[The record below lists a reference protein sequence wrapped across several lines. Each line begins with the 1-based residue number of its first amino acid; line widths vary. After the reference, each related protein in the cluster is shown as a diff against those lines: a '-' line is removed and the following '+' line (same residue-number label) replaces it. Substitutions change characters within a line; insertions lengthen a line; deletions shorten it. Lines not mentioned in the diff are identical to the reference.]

1 MGGFPHTL
9 RELNFRRVFCF
20 IGLGLVGVLYL
31 GGPGDSHLF
40 TVFRLA
46 ALSPTYLP
54 VRLTCSQPNGDRY

>member
-9 RELNFRRVFCF
+9 RELNFRRVFYF
-20 IGLGLVGVLYL
+20 IGLAFVGVLCL

-46 ALSPTYLP
+46 ALSPT
-54 VRLTCSQPNGDRY
+54 